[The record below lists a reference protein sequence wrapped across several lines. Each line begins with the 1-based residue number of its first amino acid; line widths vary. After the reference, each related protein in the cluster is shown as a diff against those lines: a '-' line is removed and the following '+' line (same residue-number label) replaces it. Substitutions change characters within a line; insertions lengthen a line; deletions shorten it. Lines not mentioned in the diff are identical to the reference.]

1 MRQGVFP
8 GGETIEY
15 RREMRRR
22 LAIGLAGLMV
32 MLLLVMLAGLLSGQA
47 RREAETAKAQA
58 EAAGVVNPGSAKP
71 SLPAPT
77 EPLGDILVD
86 TPAPPPAASARR
98 PVVPNASG
106 AVVVPDLEP
115 DPRLDPAQKAP

>member
-1 MRQGVFP
+1 MRPSGFP

-32 MLLLVMLAGLLSGQA
+32 LLLLVMLAGLLSGQA

-58 EAAGVVNPGSAKP
+58 EAVGVVNPGGRKP
-71 SLPAPT
+71 ALPAPT

-86 TPAPPPAASARR
+86 TPAPPPAASAH
-98 PVVPNASG
+98 PSVVPDASG

-115 DPRLDPAQKAP
+115 DPRLDPTKKAP